1 MHRFRWVAVVAV
13 IAVLIAGTIA
23 FAQGPGG
30 GRRGGGGPGGPG
42 FAPGVELRGL
52 DLSDT
57 QRSQIREI
65 VQRYQQQM
73 QSEIMLVLTPEQQ
86 TKAKALQAEREARMK
101 QRLEQRQQKQ
111 NP

>member
-1 MHRFRWVAVVAV
+1 MRRFHWFAVVAM
-13 IAVLIAGTIA
+13 IAVLVAGSVV

-30 GRRGGGGPGGPG
+30 RRGGGPG

-52 DLSDT
+52 DLSDA
-57 QRSQIREI
+57 QRTQIRDI

-101 QRLEQRQQKQ
+101 QRLEQRQQRQ
-111 NP
+111 PNQ

>member
-1 MHRFRWVAVVAV
+1 MRRFRWLAVVAM
-13 IAVLIAGTIA
+13 IALLIAGTVA

-30 GRRGGGGPGGPG
+30 RRGGAPG

-52 DLSDT
+52 DLSDS
-57 QRSQIREI
+57 QREQIRDI

-73 QSEIMLVLTPEQQ
+73 QAEIMQVLTPEQQ
-86 TKAKALQAEREARMK
+86 TKAKALQAERDARMK
-101 QRLEQRQQKQ
+101 QRLEQRQQRRQNQQ

>member
-1 MHRFRWVAVVAV
+1 MRRLRWVAVAAV
-13 IAVLIAGTIA
+13 IAVLVAGTIA

-30 GRRGGGGPGGPG
+30 RRGGGGPG
-42 FAPGVELRGL
+42 FAPGIELRGL
-52 DLSDT
+52 DLSDA

-86 TKAKALQAEREARMK
+86 TKAKALQAERDARMK
-101 QRLEQRQQKQ
+101 QRLEQRQQRQQQ